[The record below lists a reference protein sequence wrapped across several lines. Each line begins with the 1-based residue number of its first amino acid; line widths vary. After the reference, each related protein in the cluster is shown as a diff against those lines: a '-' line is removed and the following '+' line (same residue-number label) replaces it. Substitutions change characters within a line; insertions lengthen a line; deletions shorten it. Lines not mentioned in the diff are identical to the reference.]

1 MDSSSTADVGLNNR
15 DLQRVYLIT
24 YSQADVSKFPTIV
37 SLAEVVIAAFS
48 KVNNTILQWC
58 CSQEH
63 HNITGGIHYHMCVKI
78 QNCQRW
84 LPVKKFLSHSYGIS
98 VHFSSLHANYYTAW
112 RYVTKED
119 QSTEE

>member
-1 MDSSSTADVGLNNR
+1 MSFTEA
-15 DLQRVYLIT
+15 I
-24 YSQADVSKFPTIV
+24 
-37 SLAEVVIAAFS
+37 IAAFS

-63 HNITGGIHYHMCVKI
+63 HKNTGGIHYNMCVKI
-78 QNCQRW
+78 KNCQCW
-84 LPVKKFLSHSYGIS
+84 LPVKKFLSNSYGIL

-119 QSTEE
+119 QSTEESEGHPDLKNSNGPKTMNAHITGSEGGTCG